1 MTTSKVEPFDA
12 TSRKAIR
19 TEVERM
25 RASPVSLE
33 RPLLI
38 LSGWRSPGLGTTLG
52 VRLRRLTGASKS
64 EVISF
69 AYPFAGRI
77 EPSATKVARKTA
89 ERFGTNN
96 AERTVEVDVVAV
108 SMGGLVARTA
118 ASSLIE
124 TPRLNIVRL
133 FTLGTPHRGALLADK
148 VRVDQAS
155 RDMQPGSPFLDR
167 LNEELAENPFE
178 IVAYAALD
186 DWMVGATN
194 TSPPG
199 RDPIWFPGAPLL
211 SHHLISRNMPIV
223 VDIARR
229 LRREEPIAEP
239 SPPPR
244 D

>member
-1 MTTSKVEPFDA
+1 MTTTKVEPFDP
-12 TSRKAIR
+12 TSRKAVRAEI
-19 TEVERM
+19 ERM
-25 RASPVSLE
+25 RANPVALE

-38 LSGWRSPGLGTTLG
+38 LSGWRSPGLGATLG
-52 VRLRRLTGASKS
+52 VRLRRCTGASKA
-64 EVISF
+64 EVLSF

-77 EPSATKVARKTA
+77 EPSAAKVAQKTA
-89 ERFGTNN
+89 ERLGTDTP
-96 AERTVEVDVVAV
+96 EKTVEVDVVAV

-118 ASSLIE
+118 ASTLIE
-124 TPRLNIVRL
+124 PPRLNIRRL
-133 FTLGTPHRGALLADK
+133 FTLGTPHRGAILADK

-155 RDMQPGSPFLDR
+155 RDMQPGSAFLTR
-167 LNEELAENPFE
+167 LDEELAANPFE
-178 IVAYAALD
+178 IIAYAALD

-194 TSPPG
+194 TAPPG
-199 RDPIWFPGAPLL
+199 QDPVWFPGAPVL

-229 LRREEPIAEP
+229 LRREEPIAQP